1 MELSSLKYSAGQAT
15 TAYYLFVG
23 VVALFSAAALFVV
36 FLYIKMG
43 SFQAI
48 QQGFPNIPFQQVLY
62 VVAALVVFMI
72 LLMLFN
78 SQYDVYFQKRPST
91 SLVAATPP
99 KTFWSTGS
107 AQNPQDPVG
116 LKVLSTEFPMSR
128 PDTYTMGVQLYVG
141 DSRSSDKMGPYR
153 HILHRGT
160 DELVSFTPNSPGSV
174 PRGRGDLNDGLPNQM
189 NPGLFLDQY
198 TNDLLIYIDTDP
210 QTGTQANRESIRIP
224 DLPLKK
230 AFYVHV
236 VVHDSILE
244 VYINC
249 RLAETK
255 ILSGTPRAVPNDWH
269 GRIGFARAAV
279 VPHNLKL
286 WDSDLHALQLRN
298 MCPAIPGDTL
308 LAPSAG
314 CATNCGSSSSSSGS
328 SSSGNNTTIT
338 SMMAKAINMT
348 GTTVPPK

>member
-1 MELSSLKYSAGQAT
+1 MFNFYNATIFSVSIGRGMELSSFKYSASQAT
-15 TAYYLFVG
+15 TAYYLFISVI
-23 VVALFSAAALFVV
+23 ALFSAAALMVV

-48 QQGFPNIPFQQVLY
+48 EQSFPNVPFQLVLY
-62 VVAALVVFMI
+62 VVAGLVVFMI

-78 SQYDVYFQKRPST
+78 SQYDVYFQKRPS
-91 SLVAATPP
+91 SAVSSATPP
-99 KTFWSTGS
+99 KTFWTTGS
-107 AQNPQDPVG
+107 TQNPQDPVG
-116 LKVLSTEFPMSR
+116 LKVLSADFPMSY

-141 DSRSSDKMGPYR
+141 DSRSNDKMGPYR

-198 TNDLLIYIDTDP
+198 TNDLLIYVDTDP
-210 QTGTQANRESIRIP
+210 PTGTQANRESIRIA

-230 AFYVHV
+230 AFYVHI
-236 VVHDSILE
+236 VVHDRILE

-255 ILSGTPRAVPNDWH
+255 ILSGTPRAVPNDWY

-298 MCPAIPGDTL
+298 MCPPIPKDTL
-308 LAPSAG
+308 MAPSAG
-314 CATNCGSSSSSSGS
+314 CAANCGAAKSSSDT
-328 SSSGNNTTIT
+328 N
-338 SMMAKAINMT
+338 
-348 GTTVPPK
+348 V